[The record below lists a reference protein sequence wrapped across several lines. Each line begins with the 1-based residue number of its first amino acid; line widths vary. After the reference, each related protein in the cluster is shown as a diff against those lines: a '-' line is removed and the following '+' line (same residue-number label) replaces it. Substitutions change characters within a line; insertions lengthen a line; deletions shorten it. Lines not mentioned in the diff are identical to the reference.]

1 MNKQKI
7 KKEKQQDA
15 RIKKINHDPKNTWID
30 RVNNIIEGANVS
42 SAIFTEKLKELEEK
56 GILTLRKKYKSYR
69 NIAFYLL

>member
-42 SAIFTEKLKELEEK
+42 SAIFTEKLEEK